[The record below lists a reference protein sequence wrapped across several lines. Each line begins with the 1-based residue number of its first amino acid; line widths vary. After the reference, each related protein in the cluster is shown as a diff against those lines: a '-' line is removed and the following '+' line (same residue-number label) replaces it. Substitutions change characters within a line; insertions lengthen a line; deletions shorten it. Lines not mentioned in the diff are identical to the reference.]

1 MNATT
6 TREILKQAEPTL
18 TRAERQL
25 CSTILDNY
33 PMSGLGSITRLA
45 KKAGVST
52 PTVVRMVQ
60 KLGFSGFPA
69 FQAALRDELE
79 AQISGPIAKHESWAG
94 QAPETHLLNRFTEA
108 VIDNIRQTLA
118 QVSPERFD
126 QAVALLA
133 DEARAVFV
141 SGGRITH
148 ALSEY
153 FYNHMQ
159 VIRTGVAQVPASSNA
174 WPHMV
179 LDMKPGDVLVIYDI
193 RRYEN
198 SALKLAQIAA
208 ERDVQTILITD
219 QWQSPVA
226 RHATITFNCRIEAPS
241 AWDSTVAMM
250 LLSEML
256 VAAVEETDW
265 DRTKARMHELESL
278 FDATRI
284 FRKFV

>member
-1 MNATT
+1 MTSQT
-6 TREILKQAEPTL
+6 TRELLKRAEPDL

-25 CSTILDNY
+25 CATLLHNY

-45 KKAGVST
+45 EKAGVST

-94 QAPETHLLNRFTEA
+94 QAPEEHLLNRFTES
-108 VIDNIRQTLA
+108 VIGNIRQTLA
-118 QVSPERFD
+118 QIDPARFD
-126 QAVALLA
+126 EVAALLA
-133 DEARAVFV
+133 DEGRRLFV
-141 SGGRITH
+141 TGGRITRTL
-148 ALSEY
+148 AEY
-153 FYNHMQ
+153 LFMHLQ
-159 VIRTGVAQVPASSNA
+159 VIRPGVSLVPATSNA
-174 WPHMV
+174 WPHAM
-179 LDMKPGDVLVIYDI
+179 LDMGEGDVLVVFDV

-198 SALKLAQIAA
+198 TALKMAKLASK
-208 ERDVQTILITD
+208 RGLKVVLITD

-226 RHATITFNCRIEAPS
+226 KHAACTFNCRIEAPS
-241 AWDSTVAMM
+241 AWDSMVVVM
-250 LLSEML
+250 LFCETL
-256 VAAVEETDW
+256 VAAVENRTWE
-265 DRTKARMHELESL
+265 RTKARMSELEEL

>member
-1 MNATT
+1 MNTET
-6 TREILKQAEPTL
+6 TREILKRAEPGL

-25 CSTILDNY
+25 CATLLHNY

-79 AQISGPIAKHESWAG
+79 AQISGPIAKHDNWAG
-94 QAPETHLLNRFTEA
+94 QAPEEHLLNRFTDA
-108 VIDNIRQTLA
+108 VIGNIRQTLGQIDPA
-118 QVSPERFD
+118 RFD
-126 QAVALLA
+126 EVAGLLA
-133 DEARAVFV
+133 DEGRKLFI
-141 SGGRITH
+141 SGGRITGSL
-148 ALSEY
+148 AEY
-153 FYNHMQ
+153 LFMHMQ
-159 VIRTGVAQVPASSNA
+159 VIRGRVSLVPATSNA
-174 WPHMV
+174 WPHAM
-179 LDMKPGDVLVIYDI
+179 LDMGEGDVLVVYDV

-198 SALKLAQIAA
+198 SALKLAKLAA
-208 ERDVQTILITD
+208 RRGMIVVLITD

-226 RHATITFNCRIEAPS
+226 KHASFTFNCRIEAPS
-241 AWDSTVAMM
+241 AWDSMVVVM
-250 LLSEML
+250 LFCETL
-256 VAAVEETDW
+256 VAAVEDMTWE
-265 DRTKARMHELESL
+265 RTRARMKELEEL

>member
-1 MNATT
+1 MSET
-6 TREILKQAEPTL
+6 TREILKRAEPSL

-33 PMSGLGSITRLA
+33 PMSGLGSVTQLA

-79 AQISGPIAKHESWAG
+79 AQISGPIAKHDRWAE
-94 QAPETHLLNRFTEA
+94 QAPEGHLLNRFTEA

-118 QVSPERFD
+118 QIDPGTFD
-126 QAVALLA
+126 SVAALLA
-133 DEARAVFV
+133 DEGRGLFV
-141 SGGRITH
+141 AGGRITQ
-148 ALSEY
+148 ALAEY
-153 FYNHMQ
+153 LFLHMQ
-159 VIRTGVAQVPASSNA
+159 VIRPKVARVPGNSNA
-174 WPHMV
+174 WPHAV
-179 LDMKPGDVLVIYDI
+179 LDMQAGDVLVIHDI

-198 SALKLAQIAA
+198 SALRLARMAQARGV
-208 ERDVQTILITD
+208 EVVLITD

-226 RHATITFNCRIEAPS
+226 AHAAHVFNCRIEVPS
-241 AWDSTVAMM
+241 AWDSTVAIG
-250 LLSEML
+250 LLLETL
-256 VAAVEETDW
+256 IAAVVELSWE
-265 DRTKARMHELESL
+265 RTRNRMGELEEL

>member
-79 AQISGPIAKHESWAG
+79 AQITGPIAKHENWAG
-94 QAPETHLLNRFTEA
+94 QAPQTHLLNRFTEA

-198 SALKLAQIAA
+198 SALKLAKIAA
-208 ERDVQTILITD
+208 VRDVQTILITD

-250 LLSEML
+250 LLSETL

-265 DRTKARMHELESL
+265 DRTKARLRELESL
-278 FDATRI
+278 FDATKI

>member
-1 MNATT
+1 MTATT
-6 TREILKQAEPTL
+6 TREILKAAEPTL

-79 AQISGPIAKHESWAG
+79 AQISGPIAKHENWAG
-94 QAPETHLLNRFTEA
+94 QAPQTHLLNRFSEA
-108 VIDNIRQTLA
+108 VLDNIRQTLA
-118 QVSPERFD
+118 QVSPEDFD

-133 DEARAVFV
+133 DETRAVFV

-148 ALSEY
+148 ALSTY
-153 FYNHMQ
+153 FFSHMQ
-159 VIRTGVAQVPASSNA
+159 VIRPGLAQVPATSNA

-179 LDMKPGDVLVIYDI
+179 LDMKPGDVLAIYDI

-198 SALKLAQIAA
+198 SALQLARIAS
-208 ERDVQTILITD
+208 ERGVEIILITD

-226 RHATITFNCRIEAPS
+226 RHARFTFNCRIEAPS
-241 AWDSTVAMM
+241 GWDSSVAMM
-250 LLSEML
+250 LLTETL
-256 VAAVEETDW
+256 VAAVEEAGW
-265 DRTKARMHELESL
+265 DRTKARMRELEKL
-278 FDATRI
+278 FDATGI

>member
-1 MNATT
+1 MTPET
-6 TREILKQAEPTL
+6 TREILKRAESDL

-25 CSTILDNY
+25 CSTLLHNY

-79 AQISGPIAKHESWAG
+79 AQISGPIAKHDSWAG
-94 QAPETHLLNRFTEA
+94 TAPEGHLLNRFTDA
-108 VIDNIRQTLA
+108 VIDNVRQTLG
-118 QVSPERFD
+118 QIDSNRFD
-126 QAVALLA
+126 QVAGLLA
-133 DEARAVFV
+133 DAERKVFI

-148 ALSEY
+148 SLAENL
-153 FYNHMQ
+153 FLHLQ
-159 VIRTGVAQVPASSNA
+159 VIRPQVSQVPSTSNA
-174 WPHMV
+174 WPHAM
-179 LDMKPGDVLVIYDI
+179 LDMDAGDVLVIYDI

-198 SALKLAQIAA
+198 SALKMAKIAA
-208 ERDVQTILITD
+208 KRGVVVVLITD

-226 RHATITFNCRIEAPS
+226 KHAQFTFNCRIEAPS
-241 AWDSTVAMM
+241 AWDSLVAMT
-250 LLSEML
+250 LLSETL
-256 VAAVEETDW
+256 VAAVVDSAW
-265 DRTKARMHELESL
+265 DRTRARMNELEEL
-278 FDATRI
+278 FDTTKI

>member
-1 MNATT
+1 MNTET
-6 TREILKQAEPTL
+6 TREILKRAEPGL

-25 CSTILDNY
+25 CSTLLHNY

-79 AQISGPIAKHESWAG
+79 AQISGPIAKHDNWAG
-94 QAPETHLLNRFTEA
+94 QAPEGHLLNRFTDA
-108 VIDNIRQTLA
+108 VIGNIRQTLGQIDPA
-118 QVSPERFD
+118 RFD
-126 QAVALLA
+126 EVAALLA
-133 DEARAVFV
+133 DEERKLFI

-148 ALSEY
+148 SLAEY
-153 FYNHMQ
+153 LFLHMQ
-159 VIRTGVAQVPASSNA
+159 VIRAGVAQVPPTSNA
-174 WPHMV
+174 WPHAM
-179 LDMKPGDVLVIYDI
+179 LDMAKGDVLLIYDV

-198 SALKLAQIAA
+198 SALKMAKMAA
-208 ERDVQTILITD
+208 KRGVAVVLITD

-226 RHATITFNCRIEAPS
+226 KHAAFTFNCRIEAPS
-241 AWDSTVAMM
+241 AWDSMVAMM
-250 LLSEML
+250 LLSETL
-256 VAAVEETDW
+256 VAAVEDTTWE
-265 DRTKARMHELESL
+265 RTRARMNELEEL

>member
-1 MNATT
+1 MTQDT
-6 TREILKQAEPTL
+6 TREILKRAEPNL

-25 CSTILDNY
+25 CATILHNY

-45 KKAGVST
+45 EKAGVST

-69 FQAALRDELE
+69 FQSALRDELE
-79 AQISGPIAKHESWAG
+79 AQISGPIAKYDNWAE

-108 VIDNIRQTLA
+108 VIDNIRQTLGQIDPA
-118 QVSPERFD
+118 AFD
-126 QAVALLA
+126 QVVELLA
-133 DEARAVFV
+133 DKQRKLFIA
-141 SGGRITH
+141 GGRITH

-153 FYNHMQ
+153 LFLHMQ
-159 VIRTGVAQVPASSNA
+159 GIRPRVAQVPAHSNA
-174 WPHMV
+174 WPHAV
-179 LDMKPGDVLVIYDI
+179 LDMEEGDVLVIYDI

-198 SALKLAQIAA
+198 SALKLARIAA
-208 ERDVQTILITD
+208 QRGVIVVLVTD

-226 RHATITFNCRIEAPS
+226 KHAGHIFNCRIGAPS

-250 LLSEML
+250 LLSETL
-256 VAAVEETDW
+256 IAAVDEAAW
-265 DRTKARMHELESL
+265 DRAKSRMKELEGL
-278 FDATRI
+278 FDATKI

>member
-1 MNATT
+1 MNTET
-6 TREILKQAEPTL
+6 TREILKRAEPSL

-25 CSTILDNY
+25 CATLLHNY

-79 AQISGPIAKHESWAG
+79 AQISGPIAKHDVWAG
-94 QAPETHLLNRFTEA
+94 QAPEGHLLNRFTDA
-108 VIDNIRQTLA
+108 VIGNIRQTLGQIDPA
-118 QVSPERFD
+118 HFD
-126 QAVALLA
+126 EVATLLA
-133 DEARAVFV
+133 DEGRKLFI

-148 ALSEY
+148 SLAEY
-153 FYNHMQ
+153 LFLHMQ
-159 VIRTGVAQVPASSNA
+159 VIRARVSQVPSSSNA
-174 WPHMV
+174 WPHAM
-179 LDMKPGDVLVIYDI
+179 LDFNKGDVLLIYDV

-198 SALKLAQIAA
+198 SALKMAEMAA
-208 ERDVQTILITD
+208 RRGALVVLITD

-226 RHATITFNCRIEAPS
+226 QHAAFTFNCRITAPS
-241 AWDSTVAMM
+241 AWDSMVAMM
-250 LLSEML
+250 LLSETL
-256 VAAVEETDW
+256 VAAVEDATWE
-265 DRTKARMHELESL
+265 RTRARMNELEEL

>member
-1 MNATT
+1 MTKDT
-6 TREILKQAEPTL
+6 TREILKRAEPDL

-25 CSTILDNY
+25 CSTLLDNY

-45 KKAGVST
+45 EKAGVST

-79 AQISGPIAKHESWAG
+79 AQISGPIDKREMWAG

-108 VIDNIRQTLA
+108 VMGNIRQTLG
-118 QVSPERFD
+118 QIDPERFD
-126 QAVALLA
+126 AAAALLA
-133 DEARAVFV
+133 DESHSLFIA
-141 SGGRITH
+141 GGRITH

-153 FYNHMQ
+153 LFLHMQ
-159 VIRTGVAQVPASSNA
+159 VLRAHVTQVPSHANA
-174 WPHMV
+174 WPHAV
-179 LDMKPGDVLVIYDI
+179 LDMRAGDVLVVFDI

-198 SALKLAQIAA
+198 SALQLARIAA
-208 ERDVQTILITD
+208 QRGVEVILITD

-226 RHATITFNCRIEAPS
+226 KHASLTFNCRVEVPS

-250 LLSEML
+250 LLAETL
-256 VAAVEETDW
+256 IAAVVEKHW
-265 DRTKARMHELESL
+265 DRAKNRMSELESL
-278 FDATRI
+278 FDSTRI

>member
-1 MNATT
+1 MTATT
-6 TREILKQAEPTL
+6 TREILKRAEPTL

-79 AQISGPIAKHESWAG
+79 AQISGPIAKHENWAG

-118 QVSPERFD
+118 QLGPEKFD
-126 QAVALLA
+126 RAVALLA
-133 DEARAVFV
+133 DEARGVFV

-159 VIRTGVAQVPASSNA
+159 VIRSGVTRLPAHSNA
-174 WPHMV
+174 WPHLV
-179 LDMKPGDVLVIYDI
+179 LDMKAGDVLVIYDI

-198 SALKLAQIAA
+198 SALKLAKIAA
-208 ERDVQTILITD
+208 GRGVRIILLTD

-226 RHATITFNCRIEAPS
+226 RHAVITLNCRIEAPS

-250 LLSEML
+250 LLSEVL

-265 DRTKARMHELESL
+265 DKTRARMAELEGL
-278 FDATRI
+278 FDATKI